1 MEKEKAEIAS
11 LVERYGRVQSLM
23 KYVNSDTL
31 KESYNK
37 QPKGKAVGVD
47 GITKEQYGEN
57 LEENIES
64 LLVRM
69 KKFSYK
75 PYPVRRAYNP
85 KGNGKMRGLGIP
97 SFEDKVV
104 QGVFKEILEAIY
116 EPKFKEFSFG
126 FRPNRSCHDAI
137 QRVNKHIMADKV
149 NYILDADIK
158 GFFDNLDHEWMIKF
172 LEHDIADKNFIRYI
186 KRFLIGGV
194 MEDGKRLDTEAGT
207 VQGGLI
213 SPVLANVYLH
223 YTLDTWFDYVKKHE
237 FKGEMY
243 MVRYADDF
251 VCLFQYEN
259 EAQRFYQLLIERLR
273 KFGLE
278 IAEDKSRILPF
289 GRYKGT
295 KESFDFLGFTHYNVT
310 SHWGKYCVLHR
321 TSRKK
326 LKMKREAVK
335 KWLWEHMHES
345 IADTIEALNVKL
357 TGHYRYYGI
366 YGNYIGL
373 IKYFVYE
380 RERKM
385 VKLSTLCYIEQD
397 GKYLMLHRTVKEN
410 DINKD
415 KWIGVGGHFEKGES
429 PEECLLREVWEE
441 TGYTLTSWRYRGIV
455 TFVYGEDV
463 VEYMSLYTAD
473 GFTGTPIACD
483 EGELEW
489 VEKSKI
495 GELELWEGDR
505 IFFELL
511 ENKQPFF
518 SLKLVY
524 NTDDVL
530 EYAALD
536 GKEMKDFRRKEC

>member
-75 PYPVRRAYNP
+75 PYPVRRAYIP

-137 QRVNKHIMADKV
+137 QRVNKHIMSDKV

-243 MVRYADDF
+243 MVRYADD
-251 VCLFQYEN
+251 C
-259 EAQRFYQLLIERLR
+259 APRRR
-273 KFGLE
+273 
-278 IAEDKSRILPF
+278 
-289 GRYKGT
+289 
-295 KESFDFLGFTHYNVT
+295 
-310 SHWGKYCVLHR
+310 
-321 TSRKK
+321 
-326 LKMKREAVK
+326 
-335 KWLWEHMHES
+335 
-345 IADTIEALNVKL
+345 
-357 TGHYRYYGI
+357 
-366 YGNYIGL
+366 
-373 IKYFVYE
+373 
-380 RERKM
+380 
-385 VKLSTLCYIEQD
+385 
-397 GKYLMLHRTVKEN
+397 
-410 DINKD
+410 
-415 KWIGVGGHFEKGES
+415 
-429 PEECLLREVWEE
+429 
-441 TGYTLTSWRYRGIV
+441 
-455 TFVYGEDV
+455 
-463 VEYMSLYTAD
+463 
-473 GFTGTPIACD
+473 
-483 EGELEW
+483 
-489 VEKSKI
+489 
-495 GELELWEGDR
+495 
-505 IFFELL
+505 
-511 ENKQPFF
+511 
-518 SLKLVY
+518 KLV
-524 NTDDVL
+524 T
-530 EYAALD
+530 
-536 GKEMKDFRRKEC
+536 

>member
-75 PYPVRRAYNP
+75 PYPVRRAYIP

-116 EPKFKEFSFG
+116 EPKFKEFLFG

-194 MEDGKRLDTEAGT
+194 MEATGYRSWNSTGRSDFASAGKCVSAL
-207 VQGGLI
+207 
-213 SPVLANVYLH
+213 YLR
-223 YTLDTWFDYVKKHE
+223 
-237 FKGEMY
+237 Y
-243 MVRYADDF
+243 MV
-251 VCLFQYEN
+251 
-259 EAQRFYQLLIERLR
+259 
-273 KFGLE
+273 
-278 IAEDKSRILPF
+278 
-289 GRYKGT
+289 
-295 KESFDFLGFTHYNVT
+295 
-310 SHWGKYCVLHR
+310 
-321 TSRKK
+321 
-326 LKMKREAVK
+326 
-335 KWLWEHMHES
+335 
-345 IADTIEALNVKL
+345 
-357 TGHYRYYGI
+357 
-366 YGNYIGL
+366 
-373 IKYFVYE
+373 
-380 RERKM
+380 
-385 VKLSTLCYIEQD
+385 
-397 GKYLMLHRTVKEN
+397 
-410 DINKD
+410 
-415 KWIGVGGHFEKGES
+415 
-429 PEECLLREVWEE
+429 
-441 TGYTLTSWRYRGIV
+441 
-455 TFVYGEDV
+455 
-463 VEYMSLYTAD
+463 
-473 GFTGTPIACD
+473 
-483 EGELEW
+483 
-489 VEKSKI
+489 
-495 GELELWEGDR
+495 
-505 IFFELL
+505 
-511 ENKQPFF
+511 
-518 SLKLVY
+518 
-524 NTDDVL
+524 
-530 EYAALD
+530 
-536 GKEMKDFRRKEC
+536 